1 MLNVFS
7 KNGKKNQSLVFVARN
22 FLKKKMKNGHPSNPE
37 KNVLDGK
44 GSQVLLVIRKM
55 AKKIGKKPGLK
66 KQVAKRWHFVVYAL
80 WILLFSFKN
89 RYKNMHCL
97 FINSYREKGNAY
109 SIFFN

>member
-22 FLKKKMKNGHPSNPE
+22 FFLKKNEKRPPFQK